1 MELRGIRKVKVNK
14 KTNLKDKSYEWLLT
28 EKMKLEH
35 SLRPLKCT
43 GARRTDE
50 EREAIMEKIS
60 HINSELMS
68 RR

>member
-1 MELRGIRKVKVNK
+1 MKLRGIGMVKVNK

-35 SLRPLKCT
+35 EMKSKIPSVMTHLNI
-43 GARRTDE
+43 
-50 EREAIMEKIS
+50 ERMEKIS
-60 HINSELMS
+60 HINSEIFA